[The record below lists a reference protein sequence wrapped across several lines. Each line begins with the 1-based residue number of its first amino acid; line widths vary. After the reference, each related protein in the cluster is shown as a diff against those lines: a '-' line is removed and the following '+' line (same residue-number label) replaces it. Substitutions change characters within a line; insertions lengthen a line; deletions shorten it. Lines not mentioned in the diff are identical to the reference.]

1 VTDLAS
7 DVESRDVVGSARL
20 DGTSPPTRH
29 WSPRQKEICDQ
40 LEEIFLREG
49 FRHLTIADLVDRL
62 HCSRRTLYSL
72 APSRE
77 ELVLAVL
84 GRMMNH
90 MGVEA
95 RARADACTDP
105 GEAIAA
111 YLDTGVRVWRR
122 SSLAFHEDLESYLP
136 TKHLYDRHLQI
147 ALEVLGNLVQRG
159 IAQGTFRTLH
169 PRLVAEILDASV
181 DRIRQPDVL
190 ARAGVTESEA
200 ITELSRLFRRGLI
213 AEAPDGHKA
222 AARLARRTPPGA
234 SP

>member
-1 VTDLAS
+1 VEVTVLAS
-7 DVESRDVVGSARL
+7 DVQRRDFSGPARI
-20 DGTSPPTRH
+20 DGTAPPTRH

-95 RARADACTDP
+95 RARADACVDP
-105 GEAIAA
+105 GDAIAA

-122 SSLAFHEDLESYLP
+122 SSRAFHEDLESYLP

-147 ALEVLGNLVQRG
+147 ALEVLGNLVERG
-159 IAQGTFRTLH
+159 VRQGSFRDLH

-190 ARAGVTESEA
+190 ARAGVSRSEA
-200 ITELSRLFRRGLI
+200 IAELSRLFREGLI
-213 AEAPDGHKA
+213 SD
-222 AARLARRTPPGA
+222 ARRPGNGRRPA
-234 SP
+234 RRPSSNA

>member
-1 VTDLAS
+1 VEVADLAS
-7 DVESRDVVGSARL
+7 DVQSRDFSGPARI
-20 DGTSPPTRH
+20 DGTAPPTRH

-95 RARADACTDP
+95 RARAD
-105 GEAIAA
+105 
-111 YLDTGVRVWRR
+111 LDTGVRVWRR
-122 SSLAFHEDLESYLP
+122 SSRAFHEDLESYLP

-147 ALEVLGNLVQRG
+147 ALEVLGNLVERG
-159 IAQGTFRTLH
+159 VRQGSFRDLH

-190 ARAGVTESEA
+190 ARAGVTLSEA
-200 ITELSRLFRRGLI
+200 IAELSRLFREGLV
-213 AEAPDGHKA
+213 AEPRRAGNGRRAP
-222 AARLARRTPPGA
+222 ARPVSSRPTE
-234 SP
+234 S